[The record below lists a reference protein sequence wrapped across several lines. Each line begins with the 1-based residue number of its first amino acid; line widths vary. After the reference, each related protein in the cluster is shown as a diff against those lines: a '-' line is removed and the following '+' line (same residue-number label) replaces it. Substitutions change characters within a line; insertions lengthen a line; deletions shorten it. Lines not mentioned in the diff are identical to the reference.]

1 MRKFRLKNRDEEELS
16 DKDIAQYRDFDHVVT
31 NYDKALNSIHKKPL
45 YKQPKAFL
53 ILLVIVL
60 IAYVVSEA
68 AREEE
73 ESQENNVEQ
82 TE

>member
-1 MRKFRLKNRDEEELS
+1 MRKFRLRNKEEEELS

-31 NYDKALNSIHKKPL
+31 NYDKALDSIHKKPL

-53 ILLVIVL
+53 ILLVILL
-60 IAYVVSEA
+60 IVYVVSEA
-68 AREEE
+68 ARAEDPEEN
-73 ESQENNVEQ
+73 SIEQ